1 MITYYTTF
9 ERFGPT
15 WYSSV
20 SKEST
25 LSFAS
30 SNSITSASTY
40 VSYGTYVSTY
50 TDTNFPTSTTSQSAT
65 SSSGTNTYTEAATY
79 SGDYTYTSTLSTNTS
94 TSSSSSYSV
103 TEYGVSSSMYYTE
116 LCSLPYGISTESS
129 SYTNNQGAKGTGSFT
144 VYVTTTHNSPNP
156 HSVSIETWKS
166 LNYTT
171 SSSYSTGTTTSQTFS
186 TTASGFT
193 TTTETLTGTN
203 YTTGISTYTTTN
215 SFSSTTTYS
224 ESASQ
229 IGLAYETLHEGE
241 TIIDS
246 RNAFS
251 MTSVQG
257 QFTYITTSEY
267 YTLSYVFTQ
276 SAYFTFNDTFA
287 LFNATNNG
295 YSFASQYISRSS
307 SYLNSGVTTTAL
319 VSLKTSSSYFL
330 STIGTTAI
338 TQAGS
343 TSATQNGVS
352 SSTAFNFS
360 TNTTS
365 SFLLTSRTSFD
376 FGIFTSLTSAI
387 PYSYTTY
394 SEIGNAQ
401 TSTTVSSTY
410 FVTTGTTSSTAGST
424 VNTTKS
430 TYFSTAKQTSTTA
443 SKLVFSWFLGNSSTY
458 SNTVLMSSVKGFA
471 RTPEERMFSLSS
483 TNTSFIKFGDAV
495 KETTQF
501 SPVPKYT
508 SGSSF
513 SFESYSTNIAESMS
527 WTTRTGSTGT
537 AFQITNY
544 SSDFGSV
551 IISQSNGTVISP
563 VGAYNQSAT
572 SVSYGPGI
580 YDITSRTMSNTDV
593 STNTTQR
600 ITITDSLF
608 FETITNADKH
618 IYPILTIS
626 AATTT
631 SYETIFSLLGAFV
644 FNTTSLANP

>member
-25 LSFAS
+25 LSFVS

-40 VSYGTYVSTY
+40 GSAGTYVSTY
-50 TDTNFPTSTTSQSAT
+50 IDTNFPTSTTSQSAT
-65 SSSGTNTYTEAATY
+65 STSGTYTYSEGATY
-79 SGDYTYTSTLSTNTS
+79 SGTYTYTSTLSTGTS
-94 TSSSSSYSV
+94 TSSSSLYSV
-103 TEYGVSSSMYYTE
+103 TESSFLSSIYYTQLCDLPYEIVTSSSQI
-116 LCSLPYGISTESS
+116 IS
-129 SYTNNQGAKGTGSFT
+129 GTLSFNT
-144 VYVTTTHNSPNP
+144 YQTITHNSPSP
-156 HSVSIETWKS
+156 HSISQETWQ
-166 LNYTT
+166 LFTHTT
-171 SSSYSTGTTTSQTFS
+171 SSSYSTGTTTSQTYS

-193 TTTETLTGTN
+193 TTTETLTGTA

-215 SFSSTTTYS
+215 SFSSTGTYTG
-224 ESASQ
+224 SATQ
-229 IGLAYETLHEGE
+229 AGVAYETLHEGE

-246 RNAFS
+246 RNGFS
-251 MTSVQG
+251 ITSVQG

-267 YTLSYVFTQ
+267 YTLSYLFTQ
-276 SAYFTFNDTFA
+276 SAYFTFNDTFS
-287 LFNATNNG
+287 LFNGANNG
-295 YSFASQYISRSS
+295 YSSASQYISRSQ
-307 SYLNSGVTTTAL
+307 SYLNSGVTTSAL

-330 STIGTTAI
+330 SSPASTAI

-343 TSATQNGVS
+343 TSATQDGVS
-352 SSTAFNFS
+352 SSTAFSFS

-365 SFLLTSRTSFD
+365 SLVVTSSTSFD
-376 FGIFTSLTSAI
+376 YGIFTSLTSAI

-394 SEIGNAQ
+394 SELGNAQ

-424 VNTTKS
+424 VNTTRS

-443 SKLVFSWFLGNSSTY
+443 SKLVFSWFLGNSTTY
-458 SNTVLMSSVKGFA
+458 SNTVLMSVARGFA

-483 TNTSFIKFGDAV
+483 TNTAFIKFGDAV

-501 SPVPKYT
+501 VPTPQYT

-513 SFESYSTNIAESMS
+513 SFESYSTNLAESVS
-527 WTTRTGSTGT
+527 WTTKTGSTKT

-544 SSDFGSV
+544 SYDLGSV
-551 IISQSNGTVISP
+551 TISQSDGTVLSP
-563 VGAYNQSAT
+563 VGAYGQSAT
-572 SVSYGPGI
+572 SISYSPGI
-580 YDITSRTMSNTDV
+580 YDITSRTLSDTDV

-600 ITITDSLF
+600 TTITGSLF
-608 FETITNADKH
+608 SETITNADKH

-626 AATTT
+626 ATTTT
-631 SYETIFSLLGAFV
+631 SSETIFSLLGAIA
-644 FNTTSLANP
+644 FNTTSLASP